1 MLAEGPRGTRRV
13 ERLLTTLEPNAA
25 GVYGARFFKR
35 GFPVE
40 VVVDDAFPCVVAKAP
55 PNAPAT
61 AAATGA
67 QPAAVLRPVFSIS
80 KTGELWPLV
89 LEKAYAK
96 LHGSYQRIE
105 AGAMSEALE
114 DLTGAP
120 TQLLKLSAQKLP
132 IEEKEQTCEELWA
145 RMRDAQARGFV
156 ICAGTSR
163 DAAKGLVPDH
173 AYGVLGVQE
182 HELAKDK
189 WLRLVKM
196 RNPWGNGEWKGD
208 WSDASD
214 QWTPDLREA
223 FGCRTA
229 EDDGIF
235 FMAIDDFQKHID
247 RVAILLLNDGWR
259 STALALEPGQHV
271 VRLTVPAT
279 TTAAGECGAVKT
291 WVSLKSEDRRLM
303 GPGYEYPKVR
313 W

>member
-96 LHGSYQRIE
+96 LHGSYQQIE
-105 AGAMSEALE
+105 AGSSAEALE

-120 TQLLKLSAQKLP
+120 STLFHVKNMDLDELFAKLSEAHAKGWVMCTGTREGDTEAEKL
-132 IEEKEQTCEELWA
+132 
-145 RMRDAQARGFV
+145 GFV
-156 ICAGTSR
+156 TS
-163 DAAKGLVPDH
+163 H
-173 AYGVLGVQE
+173 AYGVL
-182 HELAKDK
+182 
-189 WLRLVKM
+189 
-196 RNPWGNGEWKGD
+196 
-208 WSDASD
+208 
-214 QWTPDLREA
+214 
-223 FGCRTA
+223 
-229 EDDGIF
+229 
-235 FMAIDDFQKHID
+235 
-247 RVAILLLNDGWR
+247 
-259 STALALEPGQHV
+259 
-271 VRLTVPAT
+271 
-279 TTAAGECGAVKT
+279 AVKANGT
-291 WVSLKSEDRRLM
+291 RVCEN
-303 GPGYEYPKVR
+303 GG
-313 W
+313 